1 MINLA
6 LCDKT
11 ERVNRGIVGGSLQ
24 CPRLGDTISQS
35 LMILLALSLLLVFP
49 QDSYAMI
56 ELLPAFFAIAIGG
69 VILIGALI
77 ASIVK
82 TLIIRYLAAGEKLP
96 SFKRIAAVA
105 VSDMITMGLAATVA
119 LTLVQNSLVPANPH
133 KALAFVTFFLSATVI
148 HMVIAFWPNSFLLES
163 PARAVSQNE
172 TALSG
177 MAMAAILALSTPLV
191 VILLCLIIG
200 YTVGG

>member
-1 MINLA
+1 
-6 LCDKT
+6 
-11 ERVNRGIVGGSLQ
+11 
-24 CPRLGDTISQS
+24 
-35 LMILLALSLLLVFP
+35 MILFALALLLVFP
-49 QDSYAMI
+49 QRSYAMI

-82 TLIIRYLAAGEKLP
+82 TIIIKYLAAGQNLP

-105 VSDMITMGLAATVA
+105 ASDMITMGLAAA
-119 LTLVQNSLVPANPH
+119 IAFTLVENSLVPANPH
-133 KALAFVTFFLSATVI
+133 KALAFVTFFLSAAVI
-148 HMVIAFWPNSFLLES
+148 HVVFALWPNSFLLES
-163 PARAVSQNE
+163 RAGAVSQNE

-191 VILLCLIIG
+191 VVSLCLIIG
-200 YTVGG
+200 YSVGG